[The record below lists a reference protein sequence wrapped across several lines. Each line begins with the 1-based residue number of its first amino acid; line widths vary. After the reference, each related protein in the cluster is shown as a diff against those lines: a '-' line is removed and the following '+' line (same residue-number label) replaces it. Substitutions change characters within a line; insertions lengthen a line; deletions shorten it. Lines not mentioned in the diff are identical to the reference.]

1 MTFESGEDE
10 FSNNSKHSSPS
21 VTPTADSTTKLED
34 AMSAFLFSSMDCTA
48 RRFSAFFLDVLI
60 CDVILI
66 EVKTKHRNNKRKKRK
81 KS

>member
-34 AMSAFLFSSMDCTA
+34 AKSAFLFSSMD
-48 RRFSAFFLDVLI
+48 
-60 CDVILI
+60 
-66 EVKTKHRNNKRKKRK
+66 
-81 KS
+81 